1 MSDPVLQQTLAFFET
16 RFGKPAQVTAFAPGR
31 VEVLGNHTDYNE
43 GYVLSAAINRGTYF
57 AVGRRSDNTCVLA
70 DAIRPEMETRFSAS
84 ETYPVPVAGG
94 AWSNYVRGVWAKLG
108 VAPARRTGY
117 HGVIAST
124 IPMGAGLSS
133 SAALE
138 ISAGL
143 ALAELFRLSLSP
155 LALAKIGQAAEHDFV
170 GVKCG
175 LLDQIS
181 SLFGKADCLVKTDF
195 RTLAVETVP
204 LSPDVCLLAC
214 NTHVKH
220 SLVDSEYNER
230 RASCEE
236 AAAWFRERL
245 PHPVSHLRDVSM
257 AEWEQHAAAMPPVA
271 AKRSAHV
278 IGENERVL
286 KGAAFLKEG
295 RLDKFGKLLFES
307 HISSRLNFQNS
318 CRELDFIVEKAER
331 TEGVLG
337 ARLSGGGFG
346 GSAMILVN
354 RTQAEAAGLALAR
367 SFEAEFNAPLDVI
380 ALQPSG
386 GARIAAMPG

>member
-1 MSDPVLQQTLAFFET
+1 MQDDVLQKTLAYYET
-16 RFGKPAQVTAFAPGR
+16 RFGKAAALTAYAPGR

-43 GYVLSAAINRGTYF
+43 GYVLSAAIDRGTYF
-57 AVGRRSDNTCVLA
+57 TAGRRSDNTCIVA
-70 DAIRPEMETRFSAS
+70 DAIHPELESRFPSDDPQPS
-84 ETYPVPVAGG
+84 PDG
-94 AWSNYVRGVWAKLG
+94 WSNYVRGVWAKLG
-108 VAPARRTGY
+108 VPPGRRSGFN
-117 HGVIAST
+117 GVIAST

-143 ALAELFRLSLSP
+143 ALVELYRLSIQP
-155 LALAKIGQAAEHDFV
+155 LALARIGQAAEHDFA

-181 SLFGKADCLVKTDF
+181 SLFGKPDALVLTDF

-204 LSPDVCLLAC
+204 LAADVCLLAC
-214 NTHVKH
+214 NTHIKH
-220 SLVDSEYNER
+220 RLVDSEYNER

-236 AAAWFRERL
+236 AAAWFRDRL
-245 PHPVSHLRDVSM
+245 PHPVRHLRDVSM
-257 AEWEQHAAAMPPVA
+257 AEWEQHAADMPPVA

-278 IGENERVL
+278 IGENERVI
-286 KGAAFLKEG
+286 KGAALLREG

-318 CRELDFIVEKAER
+318 CPELDFIVDRAER

-346 GSAMILVN
+346 GSAMVLVKK
-354 RTQAEAAGLALAR
+354 TDAEAAGLALAR
-367 SFEAEFNAPLDVI
+367 AFEAEFQATCDVI

-386 GARIAAMPG
+386 GARIAAMTS